1 MLRAAQHGGRRTAV
15 EMLILGEKY
24 AVPEYGSLLQVRWGP
39 GPSGRKLFRRRDNES
54 DVQEMQTRIVEDIT
68 TNQVKEALRA
78 RNPSLGEQIAE
89 GGRAGCPV
97 LWDCSLEAVA
107 SGSTRGHSDP
117 SRGSFGALRGAG
129 APAGRIRPNRYKY
142 ASESACATGCLSRPP
157 ERIGAAPGAP
167 MVYGS
172 RITRFQPQT
181 GIVHTCIYRLFTADL
196 QSCRDCST

>member
-1 MLRAAQHGGRRTAV
+1 MPVGVNISEWGV
-15 EMLILGEKY
+15 NI
-24 AVPEYGSLLQVRWGP
+24 SLP
-39 GPSGRKLFRRRDNES
+39 
-54 DVQEMQTRIVEDIT
+54 M
-68 TNQVKEALRA
+68 
-78 RNPSLGEQIAE
+78 
-89 GGRAGCPV
+89 

-196 QSCRDCST
+196 QSCRDCSALEANLTQIKIFSRASPKLTGQLVCELGMVGQALLTLFE